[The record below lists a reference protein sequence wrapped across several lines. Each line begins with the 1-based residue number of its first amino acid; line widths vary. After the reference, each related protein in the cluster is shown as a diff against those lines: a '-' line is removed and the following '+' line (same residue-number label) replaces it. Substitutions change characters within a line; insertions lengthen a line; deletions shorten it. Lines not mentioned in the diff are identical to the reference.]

1 MAPNDPQPISNSR
14 RSRSLSKWFWT
25 LCLLAVAALFIS
37 RQAIYETDH
46 QIANLAGILWGIIAF
61 LMGVIALWL
70 SRSIALKWKLA
81 LSALPLI
88 ALGAFYLCFE
98 YTGVTG
104 EVLPNFR
111 LRSFL
116 RSKPPVRPQRPEIQ
130 EANIPAELKS
140 YRFTQF
146 LGNDRSG
153 IVDEPLFSM
162 DWERKLPTL
171 LWRRPI
177 GDGWS
182 GFAVSQ
188 GIAVTLEQN
197 EQDEVLTALSLQ
209 DGNTLWRVKRPG
221 RHYHPMGGLGPRS
234 TPTIVNY
241 KDQTLVV
248 ALTATGHL
256 LCVDLQTGSVRW
268 ELQLLEKSQTNQ
280 TDFELAVNWGRAA
293 SPLVHKDRV
302 IVPLGG
308 AQNQIAGSLMA
319 CSLDDGSVLWTQ
331 GKSQISYASPVLMNI
346 HGVEQIVSVNEG
358 DVTGHAWEDGRVL
371 WTSPWASNSNG
382 AACASQPILIEAN
395 KILVGKGYSQGSK
408 LFEVNLKEPSSETE
422 PIENLQPG
430 DPVWS
435 TNDLWSI
442 NKILKTKFTSSIY
455 HDGKL
460 FALSDGILECVDP
473 ADGSRIWRGQRY
485 GQGQTLM
492 VNGTLLVSSEDG
504 RIVAVDKKSGKPI
517 AEMNVLEG
525 ITWNTCAV
533 AGPFLLV
540 RNGSEAVC
548 LTAPALGETTK

>member
-1 MAPNDPQPISNSR
+1 
-14 RSRSLSKWFWT
+14 
-25 LCLLAVAALFIS
+25 
-37 RQAIYETDH
+37 
-46 QIANLAGILWGIIAF
+46 
-61 LMGVIALWL
+61 MGFIALWL
-70 SRSIALKWKLA
+70 SKSIATKWKLA
-81 LSALPLI
+81 ISALPLL
-88 ALGAFYLCFE
+88 ALGAFYQCFE

-130 EANIPAELKS
+130 EANIPAELQS
-140 YRFTQF
+140 HRFSQF

-162 DWERKLPTL
+162 DWDRKLPTL

-182 GFAVSQ
+182 GFSVSQ
-188 GIAVTLEQN
+188 GIALTLEQN
-197 EQDEVLTALSLQ
+197 EQDEVLTALSLLN
-209 DGNTLWRVKRPG
+209 GKALWSVKRPG

-256 LCVDLQTGSVRW
+256 LCVDLRTGSVRW
-268 ELQLLEKSQTNQ
+268 EHQLLEKSQTNQ
-280 TDFELAVNWGRAA
+280 ADFELAVNWGRAA

-308 AQNQIAGSLMA
+308 AQNKIAASLMA

-382 AACASQPILIEAN
+382 AACASQPILIDSD

-408 LFEVNLKEPSSETE
+408 LFEVRFNQVGSETE

-430 DPVWS
+430 DPAWS
-435 TNDLWSI
+435 TKDLWSI

-504 RIVAVDKKSGKPI
+504 RIVAVDKQSGKPI

>member
-1 MAPNDPQPISNSR
+1 
-14 RSRSLSKWFWT
+14 
-25 LCLLAVAALFIS
+25 
-37 RQAIYETDH
+37 
-46 QIANLAGILWGIIAF
+46 
-61 LMGVIALWL
+61 
-70 SRSIALKWKLA
+70 
-81 LSALPLI
+81 
-88 ALGAFYLCFE
+88 
-98 YTGVTG
+98 
-104 EVLPNFR
+104 
-111 LRSFL
+111 
-116 RSKPPVRPQRPEIQ
+116 
-130 EANIPAELKS
+130 
-140 YRFTQF
+140 
-146 LGNDRSG
+146 
-153 IVDEPLFSM
+153 M

-209 DGNTLWRVKRPG
+209 DGNTLWRVNRPG

-268 ELQLLEKSQTNQ
+268 ELQLLEKSQTNH

-408 LFEVNLKEPSSETE
+408 LFEVNLKEPGSETE

-435 TNDLWSI
+435 TKDLWSI

-517 AEMNVLEG
+517 AEMTVLEG

-548 LTAPALGETTK
+548 LTAPVLGETTK

>member
-1 MAPNDPQPISNSR
+1 
-14 RSRSLSKWFWT
+14 
-25 LCLLAVAALFIS
+25 
-37 RQAIYETDH
+37 
-46 QIANLAGILWGIIAF
+46 
-61 LMGVIALWL
+61 
-70 SRSIALKWKLA
+70 
-81 LSALPLI
+81 
-88 ALGAFYLCFE
+88 
-98 YTGVTG
+98 
-104 EVLPNFR
+104 
-111 LRSFL
+111 
-116 RSKPPVRPQRPEIQ
+116 
-130 EANIPAELKS
+130 
-140 YRFTQF
+140 
-146 LGNDRSG
+146 
-153 IVDEPLFSM
+153 
-162 DWERKLPTL
+162 
-171 LWRRPI
+171 
-177 GDGWS
+177 
-182 GFAVSQ
+182 
-188 GIAVTLEQN
+188 
-197 EQDEVLTALSLQ
+197 
-209 DGNTLWRVKRPG
+209 
-221 RHYHPMGGLGPRS
+221 
-234 TPTIVNY
+234 VNY

-268 ELQLLEKSQTNQ
+268 EHQLLEKSQTNQ

-308 AQNQIAGSLMA
+308 AQNKIAASLMA
-319 CSLDDGSVLWTQ
+319 CSL
-331 GKSQISYASPVLMNI
+331 
-346 HGVEQIVSVNEG
+346 NEG

-382 AACASQPILIEAN
+382 AACASQPILIDSD

-408 LFEVNLKEPSSETE
+408 LFEVRFNQVGSETE
-422 PIENLQPG
+422 NIENLQPG
-430 DPVWS
+430 DPAWS
-435 TNDLWSI
+435 TKDLWSI

-473 ADGSRIWRGQRY
+473 KDGSRIWRGQRY

-504 RIVAVDKKSGKPI
+504 RIVAVDKQSGKPI

>member
-1 MAPNDPQPISNSR
+1 MAPNDPQPISTPR

-25 LCLLAVAALFIS
+25 LCLLAIATLFIS
-37 RQAIYETDH
+37 RQVIYETDH

-81 LSALPLI
+81 LSALPLF

-116 RSKPPVRPQRPEIQ
+116 RSKPSVRPQRPEIQ
-130 EANIPAELKS
+130 EASIPAELKS
-140 YRFTQF
+140 HRFSQF
-146 LGNDRSG
+146 FGNDRSG

-162 DWERKLPTL
+162 AWDLKLPTL
-171 LWRRPI
+171 VWRRPI

-182 GFAVSQ
+182 GFAVAQ
-188 GIAVTLEQN
+188 GIALTLEQI
-197 EQDEVLTALSLQ
+197 EQDEVLSAMSLSN
-209 DGNTLWRVKRPG
+209 GETLWRVQRPG

-256 LCVDLQTGSVRW
+256 LCVELQTGSVRW
-268 ELQLLEKSQTNQ
+268 ERQLLEDSKTNQ
-280 TDFELAVNWGRAA
+280 ADFELAVNWGRAA

-308 AQNQIAGSLMA
+308 AQNQIASSLMA
-319 CSLDDGSVLWTQ
+319 CSLDDGTVLWTQ
-331 GKSQISYASPVLMNI
+331 GKSQISYASPVVMSI

-358 DVTGHAWEDGRVL
+358 DVTGHAWEDGQVL
-371 WTSPWASNSNG
+371 WTSPWPSNSNG
-382 AACASQPILIEAN
+382 AACASQPILIEAD

-408 LFEVNLKEPSSETE
+408 LFQVDLATE
-422 PIENLQPG
+422 QTPKVQP
-430 DPVWS
+430 DDSAWSTQDVWS
-435 TNDLWSI
+435 V

-485 GQGQTLM
+485 GQGQTLI

-504 RIVAVDKKSGKPI
+504 RIVAVDPKSGKPI

-533 AGPFLLV
+533 AGPYLLV

-548 LTAPALGETTK
+548 LTAPAISK